1 MFRSPG
7 WIPIIVLRLIAAC
20 LFVEG
25 TLTVL
30 WLTSLLSTLSVYDA
44 RTLVVIGA
52 RGFVGT
58 LQLTSA
64 WMLLGGRLPAR
75 TFAVA
80 AFALSA
86 ILIVAELGAR
96 LSPSNLDPT
105 FRWPIVALYS
115 VYATTMIWLLTRGR
129 GAK

>member
-1 MFRSPG
+1 MTTLPA
-7 WIPIIVLRLIAAC
+7 LALLIEAA
-20 LFVEG
+20 
-25 TLTVL
+25 LTAL
-30 WLTSLLSTLSVYDA
+30 WVTGLLSTLSVYDA
-44 RTLVVIGA
+44 RTLAVIGA

-64 WMLLGGRLPAR
+64 WLLLAGRLPAR